1 MTSRANQA
9 LESFKEL
16 CDNILAGTVD
26 QENMRTATKAM
37 NDTGQAEKMRTEFN
51 KIGEIMV
58 NRKKK

>member
-37 NDTGQAEKMRTEFN
+37 NDTESYDHVDTDYGDK
-51 KIGEIMV
+51 GD
-58 NRKKK
+58 